1 MQRAHE
7 LESDEGMVISLRTNG
22 ENSVLQVIKPHPMTL
37 EQLKSVN
44 AMIGRTIQEI
54 ENSTRRV

>member
-1 MQRAHE
+1 MNRVHE
-7 LESDEGMVISLRTNG
+7 LESDEGMVISLLTMG
-22 ENSVLQVIKPHPMTL
+22 QESTLTVENPHPMTL

-54 ENSTRRV
+54 DSTRRV

>member
-1 MQRAHE
+1 MQRVNE
-7 LESDEGMVISLRTNG
+7 LESDEGMVISLRTSG
-22 ENSVLQVIKPHPMTL
+22 GKSVLQVIKPHPMTL

-44 AMIGRTIQEI
+44 AMIGRTIQDI